1 MLISVVTVSLNC
13 RKGLEKTMSSLL
25 SQICSDWEYIVVDG
39 ASSDGTVDYL
49 RSQEQA
55 FGGRLKWV
63 SEPDGGIYDAMNKGL
78 AMASGSVVGFLG
90 GGDTFFDEYSL
101 KAIVDE
107 FDMAQVDAVYG
118 DLVFVR
124 ADDYTKVCRYWRG
137 SQYRPGIFDN
147 GWQPAHP
154 TFFCHKVCFCDY
166 GGFDT
171 SLRVSADFDLML
183 RFIERHHISNRYI
196 TRTLIKMVNGG
207 ESNGSLRN
215 IIIAHRNIY
224 RSFNKYGYKVPP
236 FYSLRRLLPKIL
248 NMLENSITGW
258 IQH

>member
-90 GGDTFFDEYSL
+90 GGDTFF
-101 KAIVDE
+101 
-107 FDMAQVDAVYG
+107 
-118 DLVFVR
+118 R
-124 ADDYTKVCRYWRG
+124 
-137 SQYRPGIFDN
+137 
-147 GWQPAHP
+147 
-154 TFFCHKVCFCDY
+154 
-166 GGFDT
+166 
-171 SLRVSADFDLML
+171 
-183 RFIERHHISNRYI
+183 
-196 TRTLIKMVNGG
+196 
-207 ESNGSLRN
+207 
-215 IIIAHRNIY
+215 
-224 RSFNKYGYKVPP
+224 
-236 FYSLRRLLPKIL
+236 
-248 NMLENSITGW
+248 
-258 IQH
+258 